1 MTEYI
6 IKWILLVISLLGL
19 AVSICCIKWHSKL
32 DKQLDEDAWH
42 VSYGDYLISGLG
54 AFVLFPVTLFSVPIS
69 IWLLFI

>member
-19 AVSICCIKWHSKL
+19 ATSIYCIGWHNKLSKE
-32 DKQLDEDAWH
+32 LDEDAWH

-54 AFVLFPVTLFSVPIS
+54 AFVLFPAMLFSVPIS

>member
-1 MTEYI
+1 MTDRI
-6 IKWILLVISLLGL
+6 IKWILLIVSLLGL

-54 AFVLFPVTLFSVPIS
+54 AFVLFPVMLFSVPIS